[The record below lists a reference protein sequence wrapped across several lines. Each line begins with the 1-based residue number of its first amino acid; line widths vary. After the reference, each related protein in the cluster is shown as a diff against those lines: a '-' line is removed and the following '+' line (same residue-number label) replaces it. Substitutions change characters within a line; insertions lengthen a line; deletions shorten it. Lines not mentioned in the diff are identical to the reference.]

1 MITEETYLEMKKLIA
16 DYELEQLNKN
26 TDITNIELPYLEIA
40 TIKINRKY
48 NKNYG
53 DEKVCQCGHSYY
65 RHFDSYDKMEDV
77 GCKYCNCCNFQEPP
91 LLLREVAIKEIG
103 KRYYWN
109 RHPLGGKAGNV
120 TIVSEGGSN
129 RVKGWQ
135 VLYGNE
141 TEGTKFANDD
151 ELFEEIVE

>member
-1 MITEETYLEMKKLIA
+1 MKKLIA

-26 TDITNIELPYLEIA
+26 TTTICIEKPYLKIA
-40 TIKINRKY
+40 TVEINRKY
-48 NKNYG
+48 NPKYG
-53 DEKVCQCGHSYY
+53 DDKQCQCGHFYY

-77 GCKYCNCCNFQEPP
+77 GCKYCGCCNFQRS

-109 RHPLGGKAGNV
+109 RNPTSGKAGNV
-120 TIVSEGGSN
+120 TIVEEGGSS
-129 RVKGWQ
+129 RMKGWQ

-141 TEGTKFANDD
+141 NEWEGTKFANDD